1 MKQCY
6 IYNYFK
12 KVNTKTQ
19 EIQNHQVIFFPYKN
33 ILANFS
39 DLKIQLRDY
48 FHENTL
54 PNKLYI
60 ICFEFNKK
68 EVNEIFKSDSELYDY
83 IPKFDHNINGN
94 SLNIVSINKKGG
106 LENIVNKI
114 DSIDEIKF
122 LYNIGLTKIFTKNG
136 GLIVSQPSNHF
147 VFPSGKHSD
156 RFLRTGN
163 VLLSGSEINFIASA
177 LVLHFKKEKIE
188 SIYSD
193 TSSINSLAYAYINL
207 LKELNDDFKES
218 VFVESFGSY
227 KMFEKQKFKAKR
239 NSVFLISSSTSGSIL
254 DRMVEENKS
263 KNIDLND
270 IAILFGLTIKN
281 HYKSHLI
288 CDLTKNENN
297 PLGIDPIK
305 SFNNKKGESCGFCE
319 KGSKALKV
327 EGDVFLLEKPIV
339 NSVLLK
345 KTDLPIFI
353 RNFSEF
359 YKKANKESDSII
371 RCYHK
376 ENGYKD
382 KKYDIYIDVPSILK
396 EWDNRTVDNHPYKN
410 IFLKLEKHILQN
422 IPASLKYLIT
432 LPDEGSKE
440 LASVIQKVL
449 TEHQIPFDKKNI
461 IGIDSK
467 EIKNI
472 NKNQK
477 GTIAVVSSS
486 IVSGRNLLYLS
497 RALRDYEKTYQRIFF
512 NFINRTNKKEQ
523 FDFLQSNLGLGE
535 FGVDTHKIFNVET
548 IFCSNESLKTTWHHE
563 YNKMLEFL
571 DFVETNNHL
580 KEFSKYCDF
589 RVNELAECGKQKG
602 LSDNLFFPT
611 LNGKTL
617 KIRNGF
623 AFAPFNTG
631 VSHTNFIARAKQSE
645 VYFIISSILNEL
657 RNKEV
662 FHQSEYV
669 RNILDPGNFIRFND
683 GIIQTCLL
691 RASKSEELD
700 YSLSDDASLQMKS
713 ILGDM
718 IIHINDDHAE
728 ALNEFFYAI
737 AIRKLKFI
745 PFVIEDCISLLE
757 EQTDYNKKDSILKGL
772 VEYIKENILEKENSQ
787 DKFKNLPKPT
797 ILNE

>member
-1 MKQCY
+1 MKHCY
-6 IYNYFK
+6 IFNYFK
-12 KVNTKTQ
+12 KVNDA
-19 EIQNHQVIFFPYKN
+19 IQNHQVIFFPYKKN
-33 ILANFS
+33 KENFS
-39 DLKIQLRDY
+39 DLKLQLRDY

-60 ICFEFNKK
+60 ICFEFNKE
-68 EVNEIFKSDSELYDY
+68 EVKSIFSSESELYDY
-83 IPKFDHNINGN
+83 IPKFDHSINGN
-94 SLNIVSINKKGG
+94 SLNIISINKKGDI
-106 LENIVNKI
+106 ENVINKI

-122 LYNIGLTKIFTKNG
+122 LYNVGLTKIFTKNG
-136 GLIVSQPSNHF
+136 GLIISQPSNHF

-163 VLLSGSEINFIASA
+163 ILLSGNEINFIASA
-177 LVLHFKKEKIE
+177 LILHFKKEKIE

-218 VFVESFGSY
+218 VLVESFGSY

-239 NSVFLISSSTSGSIL
+239 NSIFLISSSTSGSIL

-270 IAILFGLTIKN
+270 IAILYGLTIKS
-281 HYKSHLI
+281 HYKKNLI

-297 PLGIDPIK
+297 SSGIDPIK
-305 SFNNKKGESCGFCE
+305 SYNHKKGESCGFCD
-319 KGSKALKV
+319 KGSKPLKV

-339 NSVLLK
+339 TSVLLK
-345 KTDLPIFI
+345 KTDLPSFI
-353 RNFSEF
+353 RNFSEY
-359 YKKANKESDSII
+359 YKKNSKESDSVI

-376 ENGYKD
+376 ENGYRD
-382 KKYDIYIDVPSILK
+382 KKYDIYIDVPRILK
-396 EWDNRTVDNHPYKN
+396 EWDNRNTDDHPYKN
-410 IFLKLEKHILQN
+410 IFIKLEKYILQN
-422 IPASLKYLIT
+422 IPASLKYIIT
-432 LPDEGSKE
+432 LPDEGSQL
-440 LASVIQKVL
+440 LAEVISNVL
-449 TEHQIPFDKKNI
+449 SEHKIPFETKNI

-467 EIKNI
+467 AIKSI
-472 NKNQK
+472 DKKQK

-535 FGVDTHKIFNVET
+535 FGLDTHKIFNVET
-548 IFCSNESLKTTWHHE
+548 IFCSNESMNTAWHQE
-563 YNKMLEFL
+563 YNKMLEFI
-571 DFVETNNHL
+571 DFCETNSNL
-580 KEFSKYCDF
+580 KEFSKYCDS
-589 RVNELAECGKQKG
+589 RVIELAECGIQKG

-611 LNGKTL
+611 LNEKNL

-623 AFAPFNTG
+623 AFAPFNSG
-631 VSHTNFIARAKQSE
+631 IAHSNFITRAKQSE
-645 VYFIISSILNEL
+645 IYFIISSILNEL
-657 RNKEV
+657 RNKDV

-669 RNILDPGNFIRFND
+669 RNILDPGNFIRYND

-691 RASKSEELD
+691 RASKNEELD
-700 YSLSDDASLQMKS
+700 YSLSEDASLQMKA

-737 AIRKLKFI
+737 AIRKMKFI

-757 EQTDYNKKDSILKGL
+757 EKNEYIKKDSILKGL
-772 VEYIKENILEKENSQ
+772 IEYIKKNILEKENSTE
-787 DKFKNLPKPT
+787 KFKNLPKPN
-797 ILNE
+797 ISND

>member
-1 MKQCY
+1 MKHCY

-12 KVNTKTQ
+12 KVDSKSQ

-33 ILANFS
+33 LLENFS
-39 DLKIQLRDY
+39 DFKIQLRDY

-54 PNKLYI
+54 PNKLYV
-60 ICFEFNKK
+60 ICFDFNKE
-68 EVNEIFKSDSELYDY
+68 EVAEIFKSDSELYDY
-83 IPKFDHNINGN
+83 IPKFDHNINDN
-94 SLNIVSINKKGG
+94 SLNIISINKKGDI
-106 LENIVNKI
+106 ENIVNKI
-114 DSIDEIKF
+114 NSIEEIKF
-122 LYNIGLTKIFTKNG
+122 LYNVGLTKIFTKNG

-163 VLLSGSEINFIASA
+163 ILLSGNEINFIASA

-207 LKELNDDFKES
+207 LKELNEDFKES
-218 VFVESFGSY
+218 VLVESFGSY

-281 HYKSHLI
+281 HYKNNLI
-288 CDLTKNENN
+288 CDLTKNDSNTI
-297 PLGIDPIK
+297 GIDPIK
-305 SFNNKKGESCGFCE
+305 SFNTKKGENCGFCK

-339 NSVLLK
+339 TTVLLK
-345 KTDLPIFI
+345 RTDLPVFI
-353 RNFSEF
+353 RNFSEY
-359 YKKANKESDSII
+359 YKKSSKESDSII

-382 KKYDIYIDVPSILK
+382 KKYDIYIDIPSILK
-396 EWDNRTVDNHPYKN
+396 EWDNRTEEKHPYKN
-410 IFLKLEKHILQN
+410 IFLKLEKYILQN
-422 IPASLKYLIT
+422 IPASLKYIIT

-440 LASVIQKVL
+440 LASVIAKVL
-449 TEHQIPFDKKNI
+449 SDHKIPFDLQNI

-472 NKNQK
+472 DKNQK

-535 FGVDTHKIFNVET
+535 FGLDTHKIFNVET
-548 IFCSNESLKTTWHHE
+548 IFCSNESLNTTWHEE
-563 YNKMLEFL
+563 YNKMLEFV
-571 DFVETNNHL
+571 DFCETNIL
-580 KEFSKYCDF
+580 LIEFSKYCDY
-589 RVNELAECGKQKG
+589 RTKELAECGQHKG
-602 LSDNLFFPT
+602 LSDNLFFPS
-611 LNGKTL
+611 LNNKKL

-623 AFAPFNTG
+623 AFAPFNSG
-631 VSHTNFIARAKQSE
+631 VLHTNFIARAKQSE
-645 VYFIISSILNEL
+645 IYFIISSILNEL
-657 RNKEV
+657 RNKDV

-669 RNILDPGNFIRFND
+669 RNILDPGNFIRYND

-691 RASKSEELD
+691 RASKTEELD
-700 YSLSDDASLQMKS
+700 FSLSDDASLQMKA

-737 AIRKLKFI
+737 AIRKMKFI

-757 EQTDYNKKDSILKGL
+757 EQKYYNKKDSILKGL
-772 VEYIKENILEKENSQ
+772 VEYIKVYILEREKTI
-787 DKFKNLPKPT
+787 DKFKNLPKLT
-797 ILNE
+797 ILND